1 MISLKAR
8 AASTFLLDLWCIDE
22 REDRHHRAPGIL
34 DPDIM
39 WFAQNDQQKASF
51 SVEQRNGS
59 ATSEAPPVG
68 SFDSSRKK
76 QLELESHRYNF
87 KTSRSGLRY
96 PFDIT
101 GHCVKFRDAKSK
113 ADLAGF
119 QIRPTPSSLRYVLRS
134 DQEGLCFGRNGR
146 VSMQ

>member
-1 MISLKAR
+1 M
-8 AASTFLLDLWCIDE
+8 
-22 REDRHHRAPGIL
+22 L
-34 DPDIM
+34 DPNII

-51 SVEQRNGS
+51 SVEQRNRS

-76 QLELESHRYNF
+76 QLELESYRYNF

-101 GHCVKFRDAKSK
+101 GHCVKF
-113 ADLAGF
+113 
-119 QIRPTPSSLRYVLRS
+119 
-134 DQEGLCFGRNGR
+134 
-146 VSMQ
+146 